1 MRNRPATRIDSS
13 CSLAVFEFFRFNNKE
28 ELFQMDLR
36 DHIRDIPDY
45 PKEGIVFFDITP
57 MLSDP
62 DAFRHTID
70 CLAEKFKDSGATK
83 VVAAEARGFIFGAPL
98 AYKLGIGFVPVRKP
112 GKLPYRTNCV
122 TYDLEYGTDTLCMH
136 EDAVE
141 QGEKVLVIDDLL
153 ATGGTAEGMLK
164 LVKQSGGDIVG
175 IGFVVQL
182 GFLNGSEKIK
192 DHEHCF
198 LVEL

>member
-1 MRNRPATRIDSS
+1 
-13 CSLAVFEFFRFNNKE
+13 
-28 ELFQMDLR
+28 MDLR